1 MADRAFDSLVQKE
14 AVRLGHLLHG
24 ISSLEDALSRLGDPD
39 ADTSAQEPLVT
50 GNVPR
55 IVVWKKTSRIFDVV
69 AYVEPDG
76 RFSLRSEGKEAR
88 ESET

>member
-1 MADRAFDSLVQKE
+1 MQKE
-14 AVRLGHLLHG
+14 AVRLGQLLYG
-24 ISSLEDALSRLGDPD
+24 ISSLKEAVLRLGEPD
-39 ADTSAQEPLVT
+39 ADTSTQKPSVT

-55 IVVWKKTSRIFDVV
+55 IVVWKKTSHIFDIV

-76 RFSLRSEGKEAR
+76 RFNLRSEGKEAR